1 MNLNALHFNVLHRIF
16 KVMDETRARILV
28 EGLVQGVGF
37 RFFSSATARSL
48 QLKGFARNL
57 SDGRVEI
64 EVEGDHRAIQQF
76 ISAVRVG
83 PRSSRV
89 TTLHTEWQEPSHREA
104 TFEIR

>member
-1 MNLNALHFNVLHRIF
+1 MVLHRIF

-37 RFFSSATARSL
+37 RFFSSATARSF
-48 QLKGFARNL
+48 QLKGFVRNL

-64 EVEGDHRAIQQF
+64 EVEGDHSAVQRF
-76 ISAVRVG
+76 IDVVRVG

-89 TTLHTEWQEPSHREA
+89 TSLHTEWQEPCHREA
-104 TFEIR
+104 SFEIR